1 MFKKI
6 LIANR
11 GEIACRVIKTARK
24 MGIKTVAVYSDADK
38 EALHVQMAD
47 EAVHI
52 GEAPTA
58 KSYLLIDRIVDAC
71 KKTGA
76 EAVHPGYG
84 FLSENRKFQEAL
96 AAAKITF
103 IGPDAHAI
111 EAMGDKIESKKL
123 AVKAGVNVVPGFNG
137 VVKDTAHAI
146 QIAKEIGFPVMIKAS
161 AGGGGKGMRV
171 AHSEAEVQEGFE
183 RATSEAKSSFGDDRV
198 FIERYVIQPR
208 HIEIQVLADRA
219 GNTLYLGERECS
231 IQRRHQKVIEEAPSP
246 FLDEKTRQAMGEQAV
261 ALAKA
266 VKYVSAGTVE
276 FIVDQQRNF
285 YFLEMNT
292 RLQVEHPV
300 TEMVTGLDL
309 VELMI
314 RIAAGEKIPFA
325 QKDVKLNGWAMES
338 RVYAEDPYRN
348 FLPSTGRLVRYVPPV
363 ESANVRVDTGVYEG
377 GEISVYY
384 DPMIAKLI
392 TYDKTRDK
400 AIEAMREAL
409 DAYYIRGV
417 SHNIPFLASL
427 MGKKKFESGNLST
440 NFIAEEYPDG
450 FSAKDLPAK
459 DPTLLVG
466 IAALVHNAYQNRANA
481 ISGQIRGHARNVPEN
496 WFVVQG
502 QGESLVSYQADVEAH
517 TELGDDPNLGP
528 ASGAV
533 KVGDKT
539 VVIASAWTYGQPL
552 YTAEVTEDG
561 KKSEVTVQ
569 IDVRGSGYRLFHAGA
584 QMDVKVLTAREAE
597 LNKLMLYKPPADM
610 SKFLLSPMPGLLVSV
625 AVTEN
630 QEVKAGETLAIV
642 EAMKMENVLKAE
654 RDGTVKK
661 IHQASGASLAVDQI
675 IIEFA

>member
-38 EALHVQMAD
+38 DALHVQMAD

-58 KSYLLIDRIVDAC
+58 KSYLQIDRIVKAC
-71 KKTGA
+71 KQTGA

-96 AAAKITF
+96 AKAKITF

-123 AVKAGVNVVPGFNG
+123 AVKAKVNVVPGFNG
-137 VVKDTAHAI
+137 VIKDVDHALK
-146 QIAKEIGFPVMIKAS
+146 IAKEIGFPVMIKAS
-161 AGGGGKGMRV
+161 AGGGGKGMRI
-171 AHSEAEVQEGFE
+171 ARNADEVKEGFE

-198 FIERYVIQPR
+198 FIERYIEQPR
-208 HIEIQVLADRA
+208 HIEIQVLADRK
-219 GNTLYLGERECS
+219 GNTVYLGERECS

-246 FLDEKTRQAMGEQAV
+246 FLDPKTRKAMGEQAV

-276 FIVDQQRNF
+276 FIVDQKRNF

-300 TEMVTGLDL
+300 TEMVTGYDL

-314 RIAAGEKIPFA
+314 RVAYGEKLPFA
-325 QKDVKLNGWAMES
+325 QKDVKLTGWAMES

-363 ESANVRVDTGVYEG
+363 EGENVRVDTGVYEG

-392 TYDKTRDK
+392 TYGKTRDD
-400 AIEAMREAL
+400 AIAHMREAL

-427 MGKKKFESGNLST
+427 MGKPKFESGKLST

-459 DPTLLVG
+459 DPTLLVA
-466 IAALVHNAYQNRANA
+466 IAALVHNAYEQRANA
-481 ISGQIRGHARNVPEN
+481 ISGQIKGHAREIPES
-496 WFVVQG
+496 WHVVQG
-502 QGESLVSYQADVEAH
+502 QGKELVSHHAEVAAHPEA
-517 TELGDDPNLGP
+517 GADPNLGP
-528 ASGAV
+528 ASGV
-533 KVGDKT
+533 VTVGKKT
-539 VVIASAWTYGQPL
+539 VTISSAWTYGQPL
-552 YTAEVTEDG
+552 YTAQVKEG
-561 KKSEVTVQ
+561 KSTSEVTVQ
-569 IDVRGSGYRLFHAGA
+569 VDRKGAGYRLFHAGA

-625 AVTEN
+625 AVAEG

-661 IHQASGASLAVDQI
+661 IAQAAGASLAVDQV